1 MYSSISILHLLFVS
15 FTPPTRLSFSLLRVD
30 GYNFFH
36 SHHWISTIWTRWERG
51 WHGVRAMLALIT
63 SLLLIPRQGI
73 AQTTNVTCTNN
84 STTSW
89 LFNAD
94 GESPWWVDV
103 VSLPLTISSQL
114 GLVKTAISLPF

>member
-1 MYSSISILHLLFVS
+1 MI
-15 FTPPTRLSFSLLRVD
+15 
-30 GYNFFH
+30 
-36 SHHWISTIWTRWERG
+36 
-51 WHGVRAMLALIT
+51 ALVT
-63 SLLLIPRQGI
+63 LLLSLAPHVVS
-73 AQTTNVTCTNN
+73 QTTNATCTSN

-114 GLVKTAISLPF
+114 GVVKTAISLPI